1 MLNPILSDLFVAVG
15 LFFALALVWFILA
28 QLTVGS
34 LGWLGAT
41 FPTLE
46 ALKKRRVQARVR
58 RWCLILF
65 LLCVVGLV
73 IASTSII
80 LTGRRVWPTLLNAL
94 TTTLP
99 PGFWAQLGWSTAQI
113 IALVVA
119 ARLLLLGIQRVLPGV
134 QRQLRGVR
142 YLRTSDERLTAFF
155 TTLGNL
161 LRRGTWLWVIATS
174 AQLLGLP
181 ILVNTILWTAFRI
194 YLIIAGGR
202 LLVSTMGAIIDTIDA
217 LSEEYIRSRTLDEFY
232 NQLRTLIPLFSRT
245 LEYIIYVQAASL
257 AVAQIDAVAD
267 FASYGIILIQIIAL
281 IFLGRVVIELLHL
294 FVDKF
299 FLVRRNLSDGQ
310 WQQRLT
316 FAPLLKSIVRYAVVF
331 GGALVILSVLGF
343 DIGPILI
350 GLGGLGLVVG
360 LAAQPVTTDLISGLF
375 ILFENLYLVGDYIET
390 GSASGVVESIDVRT
404 TRIRSP
410 DGQLHLIRNGQIGD
424 IVNYSKGYVY
434 AVVLVGIASDVE
446 TEQAF
451 AVIHATGQQLAALH
465 PQVLE
470 PTQVQGIEE
479 FGDSNVLIRTITR
492 VQPGYHQQMAREFRT
507 LIRAA
512 FARAEIAMADD
523 TSIRIEPQV
532 LLRSVA
538 LPQ

>member
-1 MLNPILSDLFVAVG
+1 
-15 LFFALALVWFILA
+15 
-28 QLTVGS
+28 
-34 LGWLGAT
+34 
-41 FPTLE
+41 
-46 ALKKRRVQARVR
+46 
-58 RWCLILF
+58 
-65 LLCVVGLV
+65 VVGLV
-73 IASTSII
+73 
-80 LTGRRVWPTLLNAL
+80 VVTLLA
-94 TTTLP
+94 
-99 PGFWAQLGWSTAQI
+99 
-113 IALVVA
+113 IAA
-119 ARLLLLGIQRVLPGV
+119 MRRLLPLAQH
-134 QRQLRGVR
+134 QLRSFP
-142 YLRTSDERLTAFF
+142 YLRTSDERLIAFF
-155 TTLGNL
+155 TTLANL
-161 LRRGTWLWVIATS
+161 IRRGLWLWVLVMA
-174 AQLLGLP
+174 ARLLGLP
-181 ILVNTILWTAFRI
+181 ALIEDILWTALRL

-202 LLVSTMGAIIDTIDA
+202 LLVSTIGAIIDTIDA
-217 LSEEYIRSRTLDEFY
+217 LSEEYIRSRTLDELY
-232 NQLRTLIPLFSRT
+232 NQLRSLIPLFSRT

-257 AVAQIDAVAD
+257 AIAQIDAIAD
-267 FASYGIILIQIIAL
+267 FASYGIILTQMIAL
-281 IFLGRVVIELLHL
+281 IFLGRVVIEVLHL
-294 FVDKF
+294 LIDKF
-299 FLVRRNLSDGQ
+299 FLLRGSLSDGQ

-316 FAPLLKSIVRYAVVF
+316 FAPLLKSIVRYVVVF
-331 GGALVILSVLGF
+331 GGALAVLSLAGF

-446 TEQAF
+446 TERAF
-451 AVIHATGQQLAALH
+451 AVIRETGQQLAALH

-470 PTQVQGIEE
+470 PTQVQGIEA
-479 FGDSNVLIRTITR
+479 FGDNNVQIRTATR

-512 FARAEIAMADD
+512 FAHAAIAMADD

-532 LLRSVA
+532 VLRNAA
-538 LPQ
+538 LPPQQAAKGHPQDGTTHELGG